1 MVVLTFSG
9 VSNSLSSGRRGDAR
23 GRYLS
28 QYFIV
33 INQQDFF
40 GHRTSPDL
48 IGATLSEL
56 ASHGHHSDHSF
67 LVILSTSVFGALYF
81 KPGNKN
87 RYYPTPGYF

>member
-9 VSNSLSSGRRGDAR
+9 VSNSLSSGWRGDAR
-23 GRYLS
+23 ARYLS

-40 GHRTSPDL
+40 GYRTSPDL

-67 LVILSTSVFGALYF
+67 LIILSTTVF
-81 KPGNKN
+81 
-87 RYYPTPGYF
+87 